1 LDIFNFNDIQDL
13 SLHQDLPAL
22 KSAMATA
29 LTNPAIAAAYA
40 DCAARDAARRAEVAP
55 LIPALLPLRYRRGG
69 PPSPSQANGA

>member
-1 LDIFNFNDIQDL
+1 
-13 SLHQDLPAL
+13 
-22 KSAMATA
+22 MATA

-40 DCAARDAARRAEVAP
+40 DCAARDAARRAEVSA